1 MEISPVP
8 PRYYAPD
15 LAPGEFSLPQEEI
28 HHLRNVR
35 RADQN
40 QQVEVFDGRGTSA
53 VCRIIELQRRTAT
66 LEALE
71 IHHHEQPARR
81 LIIATAIPKG
91 DRMMT
96 LVEKTTELD
105 AWAIRPLLTE
115 RGIVKAEGNAR
126 RDAWRQ
132 RAVEAAKQCGRV
144 WLPEILAPQPLNQF
158 LAAIRPTTGKIAS
171 QHQNSKQAAS
181 LPAHKIILLD
191 PDPGATPLP
200 ELLNAL
206 RRKQSAAA
214 ETATGQSAPAP
225 APAAAPA
232 AASLEL
238 TALIGPEGGFSPDE
252 MQLALAAGAQPAR
265 LAPNIL
271 RIETAAI
278 AVAAV
283 WAAQM
288 L

>member
-1 MEISPVP
+1 MP

-15 LAPGEFSLPQEEI
+15 LAPGEFSLTLEEI

-35 RADQN
+35 RADEN

-53 VCRIIELQRRTAT
+53 VCRIIELQRRSAT
-66 LEALE
+66 LETVE

-81 LIIATAIPKG
+81 LVIATAIPKG
-91 DRMMT
+91 DRMLT

-115 RGIVKAEGNAR
+115 RGVVKAEGNAR

-132 RAVEAAKQCGRV
+132 RAIEAAKQCGRV
-144 WLPEILAPQPLNQF
+144 WLPEIFDPQPLEPF
-158 LAAIRPTTGKIAS
+158 LAAARPTTDRIAPAQS
-171 QHQNSKQAAS
+171 SKQAAS
-181 LPAHKIILLD
+181 LPVRQIILLD
-191 PDPGATPLP
+191 PDPAATPLP

-206 RRKQSAAA
+206 RRNQSAAT

-225 APAAAPA
+225 AAAP
-232 AASLEL
+232 LEL
-238 TALIGPEGGFSPDE
+238 TALIGPEGGFSAAE
-252 MQLALAAGAQPAR
+252 LQLALAAGARPVR

-278 AVAAV
+278 AVAAA